1 MRPVLV
7 LKHPQHAI
15 SSPLAIVLGILMRTS
30 GSIKLWPT
38 GAKGLADAAEV
49 ADIKATVAAMIS
61 FFIRSLLFKISRTSL
76 FCIGDGEGANL
87 FPQEITF
94 FNYFLKARY

>member
-1 MRPVLV
+1 
-7 LKHPQHAI
+7 
-15 SSPLAIVLGILMRTS
+15 
-30 GSIKLWPT
+30 
-38 GAKGLADAAEV
+38 AEV

-76 FCIGDGEGANL
+76 FCIGDSEGANL

-94 FNYFLKARY
+94 FNYFLKPQFQRVTAPFSVQGFHIVRYLQSDPRRYSCPVPPQIAARNYSKLYR